1 MLQLYSEVKIRMDEL
16 PKYYL
21 VLFDAVERAIH
32 AIESQDYGQAK
43 QFLIRGQQEAED
55 AFVSE
60 E

>member
-1 MLQLYSEVKIRMDEL
+1 MDEL

-32 AIESQDYGQAK
+32 AIESQDYGQAE

>member
-1 MLQLYSEVKIRMDEL
+1 MDEL

-21 VLFDAVERAIH
+21 VLFDAVDRAIC

-43 QFLIRGQQEAED
+43 QILIQGQQDAED